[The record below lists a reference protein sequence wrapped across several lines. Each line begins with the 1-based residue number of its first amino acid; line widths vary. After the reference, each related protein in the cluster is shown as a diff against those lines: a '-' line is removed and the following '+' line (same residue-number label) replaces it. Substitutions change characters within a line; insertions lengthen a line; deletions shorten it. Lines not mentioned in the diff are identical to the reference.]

1 MTGALALASAFA
13 LGWVPL
19 YLYRAEAMS
28 EALAYYSAS
37 ERRWVM
43 LTPAILGTHV
53 TAACILVSLSDPPS
67 WRVGVG
73 AAVFLAGIAF
83 WFRARAQIGPL
94 RITRLPDEAPPI
106 LRRDGAF
113 AFVRNP
119 LFFGYLLAAAGPAVV
134 AAQPVLLL
142 TFAACFAAL
151 TVRAEQEERRLRKQ
165 LGAAY
170 VDYCGEVKQR
180 LIPFVW

>member
-1 MTGALALASAFA
+1 MTAGLALASAFA

-19 YLYRAEAMS
+19 YLCRAEAMR
-28 EALAYYSAS
+28 EALAYYSAA

-43 LTPAILGTHV
+43 FTPVTLAGHV

-67 WRVGVG
+67 WRAGVG
-73 AAVFLAGIAF
+73 AAVFLVGIGF

-94 RITRLPDEAPPI
+94 RITRLPDDAPPT

-119 LFFGYLLAAAGPAVV
+119 LYFGYLLAAAGPAIV
-134 AAQPVLLL
+134 AAQPVLVL
-142 TFAACFAAL
+142 TFAACFIAL
-151 TVRAEQEERRLRKQ
+151 TIRAEQEERRLRRQ
-165 LGAAY
+165 LGAVYAE
-170 VDYCGEVKQR
+170 YCGEVKQ

>member
-19 YLYRAEAMS
+19 YVYRAEAVS
-28 EALAYYSAS
+28 EALAYYSPT
-37 ERRWVM
+37 ERRWVL
-43 LTPAILGTHV
+43 LTPALLAAHV
-53 TAACILVSLSDPPS
+53 TAACMLLSVSDPPS
-67 WRVGVG
+67 WRAAVGV
-73 AAVFLAGIAF
+73 AVFLFGIAF

-94 RITRLPDEAPPI
+94 RTTRLPDDAPPI

-134 AAQPVLLL
+134 AARPVLLL
-142 TFAACFAAL
+142 TFAACFIAL
-151 TVRAEQEERRLRKQ
+151 TVRAEQEERRLRAQ

-170 VDYCGEVKQR
+170 VDYCGEVKR